1 MKRYLRDIQ
10 ARAIVDLIWIPVRLG
25 VRIRDR
31 SLLWPCSL
39 VQLRSHFPILG
50 DQWSLLGGDAGKRSM
65 ASIWASWPFNP
76 PSLPPTTPSSPS
88 HCSWHQ
94 CWILCLLFGLYSML
108 FFTPLLTNFI
118 VHCPVFDCIHP
129 SRGDAL
135 RYPPTKS
142 WARHCTPHPG
152 SPSSHAALSK

>member
-76 PSLPPTTPSSPS
+76 PSLPPPHPPAPPTAHDISAEFCVCSLAFIPCCSSLP
-88 HCSWHQ
+88 
-94 CWILCLLFGLYSML
+94 CLPTSLSIVLF
-108 FFTPLLTNFI
+108 LTAS
-118 VHCPVFDCIHP
+118 IHP
-129 SRGDAL
+129 EVMLYATRPLSPGLATAPL
-135 RYPPTKS
+135 IQGLPP
-142 WARHCTPHPG
+142 AMLP
-152 SPSSHAALSK
+152 